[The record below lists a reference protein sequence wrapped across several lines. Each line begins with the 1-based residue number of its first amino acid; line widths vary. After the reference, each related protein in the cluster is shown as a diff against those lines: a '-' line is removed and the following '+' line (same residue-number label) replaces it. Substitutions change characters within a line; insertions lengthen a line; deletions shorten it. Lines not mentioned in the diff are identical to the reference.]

1 MTKDMFTF
9 LMGFT
14 TILALIAMGL
24 LFSDVGALIYP
35 ISLALFAAVQAP
47 FFIRLK
53 KTEDEAKKGKLRLIM
68 VLIMLVPIVVALVA
82 IIAVVAALTAYY
94 AS

>member
-53 KTEDEAKKGKLRLIM
+53 KEEDETKKRKIRRNM
-68 VLIMLVPIVVALVA
+68 VLIMLLPIAAALVA
-82 IIAVVAALTAYY
+82 IVVVMGMLAAYY
-94 AS
+94 G